1 MTKLLEAIRRHAVL
15 RGDAI
20 ALDGGMHGALT
31 WAELQTEIEQTAELL
46 AARFSASGRPVALS
60 VDHGIAGCIADLAL
74 LEADI
79 PALPLPPFFTAD
91 QTAHA
96 MKAAGAT
103 ALIDASSCWSRGSV
117 LSLSITD
124 QTGAA
129 VDLPV
134 GTSKISFTSGSTGN
148 PKGIC
153 LSGDQT
159 LQVAQA
165 VVDTLGHVHAGRHLA
180 LLPPGILLENV
191 AGFYAVLLAG
201 GTYVAL
207 PLAETGFSN
216 PFQPDFAKLLKV
228 IAEQGI
234 TSLILVPEYLL
245 GLVTA
250 MEMAGVRLPKLT
262 LVAVG
267 GARVSPA
274 LIERAVAVGLPVRQ
288 GYGMTECASVISLEG
303 GDEAERG
310 SVGRSLG
317 VNAISI
323 ADDGEVMLTGPVYL
337 GAIGGRAASTP
348 YATGDIGRLDDEG
361 RLWIEGRKSNLIIT
375 SYGRNISPEWVEGAL
390 LARPE
395 IAQAMVFGD
404 GEATLRALIVP
415 SRPGADIASAVQAAN
430 GTLPAYAHVSDTHM
444 VAPFTPMN
452 GMLTGNGRLKRAAI
466 ASAYLTGEHILPFF
480 DRLVAET
487 ADAQK
492 ILLGVPQL
500 QAGLAGRID
509 RATYIAYLTQ
519 AYHHVRHTVPLLQA
533 AHAKL
538 ADKPLYA
545 EALAEY
551 IEEETGHERWILNDI
566 AAAGGD
572 AVAAEQS
579 DPYPA
584 TAAMVA
590 HAYDVIENGNA
601 AAFFGMVYVLE
612 GTSVAM
618 ATNGASAVQSSLGLP
633 KEAFSYLTSHG
644 SLDLDHMK
652 FFAGLMNSIENT
664 DDQAAILQMAKDM
677 FGLFGGMFAAIPMEA
692 LDEAA

>member
-1 MTKLLEAIRRHAVL
+1 MTRLLDAIRRHAATKGDVIAIDGGSHGAL
-15 RGDAI
+15 SWAQLLRQVETTRDQLAPRGDAV
-20 ALDGGMHGALT
+20 
-31 WAELQTEIEQTAELL
+31 
-46 AARFSASGRPVALS
+46 RPVALT

-74 LEADI
+74 LEAGI
-79 PALPLPPFFTAD
+79 PQLSLPPFFTSD
-91 QTAHA
+91 QASHA
-96 MKAAGAT
+96 MT
-103 ALIDASSCWSRGSV
+103 AS
-117 LSLSITD
+117 
-124 QTGAA
+124 GAA
-129 VDLPV
+129 ATIGARSGWTAEGGVILDITAQHSADVALPE
-134 GTSKISFTSGSTGN
+134 GTSKISFTSGSTGT

-153 LSGDQT
+153 LSGDHT

-165 VVDTLGHVHAGRHLA
+165 VVDTLGHAHAGRHLA

-207 PLAETGFSN
+207 PLADTGFAN
-216 PFQPDFAKLLKV
+216 PFKPDFAKLMHV
-228 IAEQGI
+228 IATQAI

-250 MEMAGVRLPKLT
+250 MEMSGVRLPMLT

-274 LIERAVAVGLPVRQ
+274 LIARAVAVGLPVRQ
-288 GYGMTECASVISLEG
+288 GYGMTECASVVALET

-310 SVGRSLG
+310 SVGKSLG
-317 VNAISI
+317 VNGISI
-323 ADDGEVMLTGPVYL
+323 AEDGEVMLTGPLCL
-337 GAIGGRAASTP
+337 GAIGGEAPATP
-348 YATGDIGRLDDEG
+348 YAIGDIGRVDENG
-361 RLWIEGRKSNLIIT
+361 LLWIEGRKSNLIIT

-390 LARPE
+390 IAQPQ
-395 IAQAMVFGD
+395 IAQALVHGD
-404 GEATLRALIVP
+404 GEATLSALIVP
-415 SRPGADIASAVQAAN
+415 SMPGADIAAAVRAAN
-430 GTLPAYAHVSDTHM
+430 ATLPDYAKIDGVRM

-452 GMLTGNGRLKRAAI
+452 GMLTGNGRIRRAAI
-466 ASAYLTGEHILPFF
+466 SAAYLTGEQTLPFF

-509 RATYIAYLTQ
+509 RPTYIAYLTQ
-519 AYHHVRHTVPLLQA
+519 AYHHVRHTVPLLEA
-533 AHAKL
+533 ARRKL
-538 ADKPLYA
+538 ADKPIYA
-545 EALAEY
+545 EALDEY
-551 IEEETGHERWILNDI
+551 IEEETGHECWILNDI
-566 AAAGGD
+566 RAAGGD
-572 AVAAEQS
+572 ALAAERS
-579 DPYPA
+579 EPHPA
-584 TAAMVA
+584 TAAMVG
-590 HAYDVIENGNA
+590 HAYDMIENGNA

-618 ATNGASAVQSSLGLP
+618 ASNGASAVQTSLGLP

-652 FFAGLMNSIENT
+652 FFAGLMNSIE
-664 DDQAAILQMAKDM
+664 DAADQDAIIAMAKDM
-677 FGLFGGMFAAIPMEA
+677 FRLFAGMFAAIPMEM